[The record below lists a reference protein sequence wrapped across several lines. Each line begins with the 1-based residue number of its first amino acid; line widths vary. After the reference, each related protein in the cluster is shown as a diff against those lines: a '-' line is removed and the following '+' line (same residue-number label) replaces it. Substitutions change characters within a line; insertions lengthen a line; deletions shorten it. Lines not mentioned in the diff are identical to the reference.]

1 MLRIRA
7 VGYRQGGVWSGS
19 PHHFVSGVLPC
30 PNGVLLG
37 ERWWQNFSDTLAA
50 SGVTP
55 WREPFKADLR
65 DAGVGNR
72 TVRAIVRLTCG
83 SAFKK
88 VTMQAEWDLRRVK

>member
-1 MLRIRA
+1 M
-7 VGYRQGGVWSGS
+7 GSQGCSAQAWANDYQCCGFGRWDIDKAERGS

-72 TVRAIVRLTCG
+72 TVRAIG
-83 SAFKK
+83 
-88 VTMQAEWDLRRVK
+88 RV